1 MGVTGIGAALALMLM
16 FGSVDD
22 PAADRLYGRV
32 LTSDGR
38 TVEGYIRWDRN
49 ESNWTDFLD
58 GLKEIPADFVQEA
71 ERLDPEFAAAQRR
84 QRSLVAFGV
93 RLTWDEDDEADA
105 LTSTS
110 AIRFGHLAS
119 LEALDSRSAMVTL
132 RSGEQIRLSSSSTDI
147 GRAMREIVVDVALG
161 EDVEVEWSEL
171 ERIDFVEAPAS
182 APSPDAAR
190 LYGSVTTWGGLA
202 LTGYIAWDLDEI
214 LTSDLLDGRE
224 GREDYEVAFGDILQ
238 IDWESDRSARV
249 LLKTGEELVLRGT
262 NDVDRDNRGIE
273 VGDPGFG
280 RAIVRWEDF
289 KSVRLMTPTAPV
301 ARPDFPPGAMLSGTV
316 HALDGRVLE
325 GEIRWDN
332 DETQAWEVLD
342 GWSGEVDLD
351 IEFGAIREIDK
362 VAPDRVV
369 VTLRDGRTFELEDTD
384 DVGEGNEG
392 IFVKPEGRP
401 RRLVRWRDLDRVVF
415 VG

>member
-1 MGVTGIGAALALMLM
+1 MGVTAGGAALALMLA
-16 FGSVDD
+16 FGGAED

-38 TVEGYIRWDRN
+38 VVEGYIRWDRN

-58 GLKEIPADFVQEA
+58 GLKEIPTEFVQEA

-84 QRSLVAFGV
+84 LRSLVAFGV
-93 RLTWDEDDEADA
+93 RLTWDVDDESEA
-105 LTSTS
+105 LTVSS

-119 LEALDSRSAMVTL
+119 IEALDSRSAMLTL
-132 RSGEQIRLSSSSTDI
+132 RSGEKIRLRSSSTDV
-147 GRAMREIVVDVALG
+147 GRGMRALVVDVAVG
-161 EDVEVEWSEL
+161 EDAEVRWRDL
-171 ERIDFVEAPAS
+171 DRIDFVEVPSSAPA
-182 APSPDAAR
+182 PDAAR
-190 LYGSVTTWGGLA
+190 LYGSVTTWSGLD
-202 LTGYIAWDLDEI
+202 LTGYIGWDLDEI
-214 LTSDLLDGRE
+214 LTSDILDGRE
-224 GREDYEVAFGDILQ
+224 GREDYEIPFGDIVR

-249 LLKTGEELVLRGT
+249 FLATGEELVLRGT
-262 NDVDRDNRGIE
+262 NDVDEDNRGIE

-289 KSVRLMTPTAPV
+289 RSIRFMTPTASETK
-301 ARPDFPPGAMLSGTV
+301 PDFTPGAMLSGTV
-316 HALDGRVLE
+316 YALDGRVIE

-342 GWSGEVDLD
+342 GWSGDVDLD

-362 VAPDRVV
+362 VASDRVV
-369 VTLRDGRTFELEDTD
+369 VTLRDGRTFELEDRD
-384 DVGEGNEG
+384 DVGEENGG
-392 IFVKPEGRP
+392 IFVKPDGRP

-415 VG
+415 IG